1 MAHDPHMAW
10 TIEATGTSTAAPSA
24 VFALYADPETWTSWG
39 HNATR
44 ARARGPMEVGGI
56 VEVRANYAKVYPCVI
71 RRFDRDRALDL
82 EVRPPGMTILN
93 VYEVEPGAGGGSR
106 IRHAFEISG
115 PMGAFGRLVGLGR
128 VYRRKLEAEVAAVAR
143 MAEGDTAAGSGA
155 TDITPV
161 EKALHGA
168 ERRVGAGTW
177 ED

>member
-1 MAHDPHMAW
+1 MGW
-10 TIEATGTSTAAPSA
+10 TIEAVGESPATPSA
-24 VFALYADPETWTSWG
+24 VFALYADPSTWTAWG

-44 ARARGPMEVGGI
+44 ARATGPMAVGGI
-56 VEVRANYAKVYPCVI
+56 VEVRANYGKVYPCVI
-71 RRFDRDRALDL
+71 RRFEPDRALDM
-82 EVRPPGMTILN
+82 EVRPPGMTIRN
-93 VYEVEPGAGGGSR
+93 VYEVAPASGGGSR

-115 PMGAFGRLVGLGR
+115 PMGAVARLVGLGR

-143 MAEGDTAAGSGA
+143 MAEGDTTAGSGA
-155 TDITPV
+155 TDVTAV